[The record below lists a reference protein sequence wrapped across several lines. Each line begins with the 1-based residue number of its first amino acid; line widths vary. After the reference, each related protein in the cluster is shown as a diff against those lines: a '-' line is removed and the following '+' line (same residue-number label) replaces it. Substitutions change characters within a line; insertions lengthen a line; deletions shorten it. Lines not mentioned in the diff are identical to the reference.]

1 MPLKRTYIIFFT
13 SLIAAIVAILVFFYI
28 FNLIKNKN
36 DNSSK
41 MLSEIQQKNDQKDNI
56 STLQKTVNDVKEKE
70 AHLSSYLVHS
80 NLLNQ
85 FISFLENEGASV
97 NVPVEV
103 VSVSTPTDIKNSIQ
117 VEIKGKGSF
126 EHVMRLL
133 SLIENA
139 PYQIKIQH
147 SYINKVIDS
156 GAVSSVVTTSTT
168 TVKPVSTAESMFEIN
183 LAFDVVSTE

>member
-1 MPLKRTYIIFFT
+1 
-13 SLIAAIVAILVFFYI
+13 
-28 FNLIKNKN
+28 
-36 DNSSK
+36 
-41 MLSEIQQKNDQKDNI
+41 MLAEIQQKNEQKDNI

-80 NLLNQ
+80 NSLNQ
-85 FISFLENEGASV
+85 FISFLESEGASV

-103 VSVSTPTDIKNSIQ
+103 VSVSTPAEVKNSIQ
-117 VEIKGKGSF
+117 VEIKGTGSF

-147 SYINKVIDS
+147 SYINKVIDP
-156 GAVSSVVTTSTT
+156 GAANSIATT
-168 TVKPVSTAESMFEIN
+168 TIVKPIIVSESKFEIN